1 MAPLPAVRA
10 AGPVRQPA
18 VPSIILPGM
27 VPVPADYQP
36 LSGDTVH
43 LSVDVAETALRE
55 AGSDSSP
62 QVISLSPASPVD
74 ASAGAGSAQRPA
86 GAAIASSVSEDS
98 KDQPT
103 TVISLRPVLPSIRER
118 VHGLLAGSVPIPPGT
133 GIAQVA
139 PVISGSFPWEAPPRA
154 SSETTIAGA
163 SAAGAS
169 TSAIHEQEQSATTST
184 PAASLSISTMP
195 SILASTDRGW
205 ASAPSADPESSSSSL
220 AISVPIRGALPIRR
234 LSARA
239 AAGVGAG
246 LGLMLI
252 GASSSSAVL
261 SPAGSGA
268 AGVSARSA
276 SEMTG
281 VDSQPV
287 TAQPSPAS
295 ATATES
301 AVRDQIEQ
309 KRAELR
315 LLQA

>member
-1 MAPLPAVRA
+1 MCVIIYSNVSVHCHCLNPHWSRHCSPAKATDRVAVRAKLSQIEQERKHIKLLLQQDRQASSGSTGSTSTDRPIMAPLPAVRA

-154 SSETTIAGA
+154 SSETTTAGA
-163 SAAGAS
+163 SA
-169 TSAIHEQEQSATTST
+169 
-184 PAASLSISTMP
+184 
-195 SILASTDRGW
+195 
-205 ASAPSADPESSSSSL
+205 
-220 AISVPIRGALPIRR
+220 
-234 LSARA
+234 
-239 AAGVGAG
+239 
-246 LGLMLI
+246 
-252 GASSSSAVL
+252 
-261 SPAGSGA
+261 
-268 AGVSARSA
+268 
-276 SEMTG
+276 
-281 VDSQPV
+281 
-287 TAQPSPAS
+287 
-295 ATATES
+295 
-301 AVRDQIEQ
+301 
-309 KRAELR
+309 
-315 LLQA
+315 